1 MATSVAIRFCPS
13 GPLGWGPRGFT
24 RRHCCS
30 NVCVATLKPC
40 RSILLMYGAQKAMGR
55 GIEIQG
61 CVSSRP
67 RGSGSLPPPQST
79 EPTYVRVPRQVP
91 TYPPHIRPN
100 YCYWRK
106 DCLGSHS
113 TRCPLALDGDRAMS
127 PLTRSVLTDVA
138 ISTWDTSYGHLA
150 PRCQVAPSNVVCFL
164 MP

>member
-1 MATSVAIRFCPS
+1 
-13 GPLGWGPRGFT
+13 
-24 RRHCCS
+24 
-30 NVCVATLKPC
+30 
-40 RSILLMYGAQKAMGR
+40 MGR

-150 PRCQVAPSNVVCFL
+150 PRCPVAPSNVDVLPHALVCRRDSAASTAWRGSGRDRL
-164 MP
+164 RRPPTAKVLPMRRLPYWS